1 MSIPQYHAMIR
12 EGVLTDDDPVELLE
26 GWLVQKMP
34 KNPAHCNATQLA
46 RDGLATMVGPS
57 YFVASERPVTLP
69 DSEPE
74 PDVTVARGK
83 LQQFRERHPGP
94 SDIALL
100 VEVADATL
108 VRDQRSKKR
117 IYAKAGIA
125 VYWIVNLVDRR
136 IEVYTEATGPTEK
149 PDYRSKHFYGATK
162 EVPVVLDGREV
173 GRLKVK
179 DLLP

>member
-1 MSIPQYHAMIR
+1 MIDA
-12 EGVLTDDDPVELLE
+12 GILTTDDPVELLE
-26 GWLVQKMP
+26 GSLVQKMP
-34 KNPAHCNATQLA
+34 KSPAHCLATQLV
-46 RDGLATMVGPS
+46 RESLETTMLPLH
-57 YFVASERPVTLP
+57 FVDTHWPVTLP

-74 PDVTVARGK
+74 PDVTVIRGEPE
-83 LQQFRERHPGP
+83 QFRERHPGP